1 MKKIVFL
8 LMVFVLMMA
17 LVPVALADTPA
28 PGGPFLS
35 AFRVQNIST
44 STASCTFTLYN
55 SSGSVGYTSSA
66 TSVNAGD
73 SMYVYMG
80 DPANSGIPSAS
91 YSAVVSCDQQ
101 VAAVSNFSDADSGA
115 AYSGITSPATT
126 WYAPGIYDNYYE
138 YYSNIVVQN
147 ATASPV
153 NITVDIYAPG
163 NPVPVK
169 TQTANAVPAY
179 ASAPFEQ
186 IGLIELS
193 DNVAYSAK
201 ITGTGNVAPIVN
213 IYGLGSVN
221 NQLYSYNPFSA
232 GATTFYAPVI
242 MSNYYGNNTAIA
254 VQNVGSAA
262 ADVTITYATGQVWS
276 GSIAVNSSESRY
288 TPGDGVP
295 SGDLTGLTGATIAST
310 NGQPIV
316 VIVNESNSYNRAA
329 SYSGFSSGSTT
340 ARAPIVMKR
349 YFTYNTSIV
358 CQNVGSAATTMTL
371 QYGGGVAGTNVSPS
385 VAVGSTTMF
394 YQPTDSL
401 ISDGFINSATITASQ
416 NIVCVVNEDAN
427 EPPQQTQQNDFQ
439 YAYNAIN

>member
-44 STASCTFTLYN
+44 LPATCTFALYN
-55 SSGSVGYTSSA
+55 SSGSAAFTSAS
-66 TSVNAGD
+66 TSVAPGD

-80 DPANSGIPSAS
+80 DATYSSIPSGS
-91 YSAVVSCDQQ
+91 YSSVVSCDQQ

-115 AYSGITSPATT
+115 AYSGIASPATT
-126 WYAPGIYDNYYE
+126 WYAPGIYNNYYN
-138 YYSNIVVQN
+138 YYSDIVVQN

-163 NPVPVK
+163 NPVAVK
-169 TQTANAVPAY
+169 TQTASAVPGY
-179 ASAPFEQ
+179 ASVSFEQ
-186 IGLIELS
+186 TGLAELS
-193 DNVAYSAK
+193 TNVAYSAK

-242 MSNYYGNNTAIA
+242 MNNYYGNNTAIA

-262 ADVTITYATGQVWS
+262 ADVTITYSTGQTWS
-276 GSIAVNSSESRY
+276 GSVAVNSSESRY
-288 TPGDGVP
+288 TPLDGVP
-295 SGDLTGLTGATIAST
+295 SGDLTGLLGATIAST

-316 VIVNESNSYNRAA
+316 VLVNESNNYNRAA
-329 SYSGFSSGSTT
+329 SYSGFASGSTT

-349 YFTYNTSIV
+349 YYTYNTSIV
-358 CQNVGSAATTMTL
+358 CQNIGSAATTMTL
-371 QYGGGVAGTNVSPS
+371 QYGGVAGTNVSGS
-385 VAVGSTTMF
+385 IAVGDTNQF
-394 YQPTDSL
+394 YQPSDSL
-401 ISDGFINSATITASQ
+401 ISDGFIGSATITASQ

-427 EPPQQTQQNDFQ
+427 EPPYQTQQNDFQ
-439 YAYNAIN
+439 YSYNAIN